1 MKELTFDVP
10 GVSCQHCINAI
21 TKETQAVG
29 VQDVQVDLTSKKVYV
44 AFDPAKVSEAQIK
57 NAIEEEAGYEIAGQ
71 HEGKVTSAPA
81 MGKKPL
87 NMA

>member
-10 GVSCQHCINAI
+10 GISCQHCINAI

-29 VQDVQVDLTSKKVYV
+29 VTDVQVDLTSKKVFIT
-44 AFDPAKVSEAQIK
+44 FDPTKVSEEAIK
-57 NAIEEEAGYEIAGQ
+57 EAIVEEAGYEIAGRYEGRVTTSPT
-71 HEGKVTSAPA
+71 EGKRS
-81 MGKKPL
+81 L

>member
-21 TKETQAVG
+21 TQETKAVG
-29 VQDVQVDLTSKKVYV
+29 VEDVQVDLASKKVFV

-57 NAIEEEAGYEIAGQ
+57 EAIQEEAGYEIAGQ
-71 HEGKVTSAPA
+71 HEGKVTTAP
-81 MGKKPL
+81 GQGRKPL